1 MMKPIRTLLHW
12 LDLKKCRMDKQL
24 KINFIQSVFGAV
36 EIGSDGINVSVV
48 CPSCDNIKPTAKRKL
63 SIRLDNDFYHCWVCD
78 IKGRNLVFLLKKYS
92 TSQKL
97 QEYIKRFHK
106 KALPEIINDSLN
118 AEDDIELPKNFTL
131 LAANQH
137 MNNQYVNKALRYLKT
152 RDINERDLWYFKF
165 GIAYDAKYYNRVIM
179 PSFNSE
185 GKLNYFV
192 GRTWN
197 KNATKFKYFNC
208 KCKKSAVIFNDI
220 NINWSK
226 QLTLVEGPFDLTKCN
241 ENATCLLGSTLRADS
256 ALFQKIVKHKTPIL
270 LALDKDA
277 KVKMHKI
284 AKLLCQYDID
294 VWYLEFN
301 DNRDPGD
308 LTKKEFEELM
318 TYKKHWS
325 TYYALKNLLNDS
337 I

>member
-1 MMKPIRTLLHW
+1 ML
-12 LDLKKCRMDKQL
+12 
-24 KINFIQSVFGAV
+24 INIYFSV
-36 EIGSDGINVSVV
+36 N
-48 CPSCDNIKPTAKRKL
+48 
-63 SIRLDNDFYHCWVCD
+63 
-78 IKGRNLVFLLKKYS
+78 
-92 TSQKL
+92 
-97 QEYIKRFHK
+97 
-106 KALPEIINDSLN
+106 
-118 AEDDIELPKNFTL
+118 
-131 LAANQH
+131 
-137 MNNQYVNKALRYLKT
+137 
-152 RDINERDLWYFKF
+152 
-165 GIAYDAKYYNRVIM
+165 
-179 PSFNSE
+179 
-185 GKLNYFV
+185 
-192 GRTWN
+192 
-197 KNATKFKYFNC
+197 
-208 KCKKSAVIFNDI
+208 NDI

-226 QLTLVEGPFDLTKCN
+226 PLTLVEGPFDLTKCN

-256 ALFQKIVKHKTPIL
+256 ALFQKIVEHKTPIL